1 MKIAHNPETG
11 EYLGLQGGRW
21 QKLQVA
27 ANDAGEKL
35 YLGPDGW
42 LPLDTGSAANPN
54 SPAQERGAGRSLGLG
69 TRNVLEGVGGLV
81 GSVVNPFANLV
92 NSALGGDPHY
102 FKNPGEAAAD
112 VAGFATPQNSA
123 ERVAGDVISG
133 AAAALPTL
141 GAGLALQSAGRAP
154 QIAAALSDMPILQ
167 GVSGAFGGSA
177 MGGAREGGAGV
188 GGQLAAGLAAGVL
201 PFGAAAAGRV
211 GLNELRSVAG
221 AADRLTASGQQRLA
235 GTFLERM
242 ARDPNAVRNTLENG
256 GSGVLVDGSMPTAAQ
271 LTADPGL
278 ALVEKGMASTPG
290 GVAIRD
296 RYTAQ
301 QDAQR
306 EALNALLSPVAERQ
320 AAAIDGVGAQL
331 SNAAPYGATMN
342 ELQAGRQI
350 RGAYDSEYG
359 AMRDKVNQA
368 YQSID
373 PEGKTRVDA
382 QPLLDRWMQR
392 LDPDDID
399 DLPPLARKE
408 FGRLAGLMES
418 GEPVTFDRLQKART
432 RIANSAPIDDKNG
445 QRLVGIMKRQLDDF
459 INNMALAPEQASAF
473 ENAKALRQAQG
484 ARFEQG
490 PNVPLSQR
498 GDALG
503 GQQIADSAIPGNYF
517 VGGAKGYEG
526 MGAFGR
532 SVGGSQEAQAAIA
545 DHIMSTAI
553 RGSMKDGVVDPGK
566 LAGFLETYRPALESL
581 DNADI
586 NKALANALEAQ
597 RGNFAARDAIR
608 SVATTDKAGNW
619 QLVNARR
626 QFPEVSPQA
635 GLTADEAAQLGA
647 IQADVKRGMDT
658 VNMAGVN
665 GSPTAQINR
674 LLEDL
679 KGYRFGTMGGGGY
692 TRNLVNRVMSS
703 FVKDADDN
711 IERMLIDSVLDPE
724 YALKLMQN
732 TNNAPGLRQWA
743 ARGGK
748 ESYSDMLRRYGVQ
761 TSIGAARNASQA
773 Q

>member
-1 MKIAHNPETG
+1 MQIAHNPETG
-11 EYLGLQGGRW
+11 EYLGLQGGQW

-27 ANDAGEKL
+27 ANDAGQKL

-42 LPLDTGSAANPN
+42 LPLDTGNAANQN
-54 SPAQERGAGRSLGLG
+54 SPAQERGAGRSLRLG

-112 VAGFATPQNSA
+112 VAGFATPQNST

-141 GAGLALQSAGRAP
+141 GTGIGLQAVGRAP

-167 GVSGAFGGSA
+167 GVSGALGGGA
-177 MGGAREGGAGV
+177 MGGARESGAGI
-188 GGQLAAGLAAGVL
+188 GGQLAAGLTAGAM
-201 PFGAAAAGRV
+201 PFGLASAGRV

-221 AADRLTASGQQRLA
+221 AADRLTSSGQQRLA

-256 GSGVLVDGSMPTAAQ
+256 GSGILVDGSMPTTAQ

-301 QDAQR
+301 QDTQR

-320 AAAIDGVGAQL
+320 AAAIEGVGAQL
-331 SNAAPYGATMN
+331 ADAAPYGATMN

-350 RGAYDSEYG
+350 RGAYDQEYG
-359 AMRDKVNQA
+359 AMRNKVGAA
-368 YQSID
+368 YDAVD
-373 PEGKTRVDA
+373 PDGAVRVDT

-392 LDPDDID
+392 LDVDDID

-408 FGRLAGLMES
+408 FERIVALMDS
-418 GEPVTFDRLQKART
+418 GQPVTFARLQKART
-432 RIANSAPIDDKNG
+432 RIADSAPADDKNA
-445 QRLVGIMKRQLDDF
+445 QRLVGIMRREIDGF
-459 INNMALAPEQASAF
+459 IDEAALAPEQASAF
-473 ENAKALRQAQG
+473 QRAKGLRREQG
-484 ARFEQG
+484 ERFEQG
-490 PNVPLSQR
+490 PNAPLSQR

-503 GQQIADSAIPGNYF
+503 GQKIADSAIPGNYF

-545 DHIMSTAI
+545 DHIISTAI
-553 RGSMKDGVVDPGK
+553 RSSTKDGVVDPTA
-566 LAGFLETYRPALESL
+566 LAKFLENYRPALETL
-581 DNADI
+581 DNADLR
-586 NKALANALEAQ
+586 KSLSSALEAQ
-597 RGNFAARDAIR
+597 QGNVAARDALR
-608 SVATTDKAGNW
+608 GVATRDKTGNW

-626 QFPEVSPQA
+626 QFPEVPQQA

-724 YALKLMQN
+724 YALKLMGN
-732 TNNAPGLRQWA
+732 TNSMPGLRQWA

-748 ESYSDMLRRYGVQ
+748 ESYADMLHRYGVQ

-773 Q
+773 R